1 MGPGVVADLHG
12 IARLVKDRDGG
23 GGHQVGN
30 FLGADAHAGDADGQ
44 PLRRRSGGDLN
55 HVAIVQRH
63 TVNLDSVAVGILDI
77 EGLAP
82 VEEQF
87 NAAQLPVGNVG
98 DGGRLTGQGEGGNL
112 LVPQEDKIL
121 LIAGKSRRGLLEGQ
135 RRIAHLVFHIGD
147 ELFLALVGGVLYP
160 GGVIQR
166 APVGVRK
173 QLVKDLLALGGRLG
187 GLVIRQPALKPLKA
201 KERGHKEHQNEHEI
215 QGVEDHAAQPGA
227 FAALFRHGL
236 GCLRPLSI
244 GLTGGR
250 RLALPRT
257 LLTGGLLRPDGCRLG
272 RGLPHRLALGLLPG
286 RLAVALGDQLGNIH
300 RGSLIFR
307 IEFSLIHGFPHFLT
321 ARPSRR
327 SASFWGAPAAG
338 NSC

>member
-55 HVAIVQRH
+55 HVAVVQRH
-63 TVNLDSVAVGILDI
+63 TVNLDSVTVGILDI
-77 EGLAP
+77 ECLAP

-147 ELFLALVGGVLYP
+147 ELLLALVGGVLYP

-166 APVGVRK
+166 APIGVGK
-173 QLVKDLLALGGRLG
+173 QLVKDLLTFGGGLG
-187 GLVIRQPALKPLKA
+187 GLIVRQPALKPLKA

-227 FAALFRHGL
+227 FAVLFRHGL
-236 GCLRPLSI
+236 CHGRPLSA
-244 GLTGGR
+244 GLPD
-250 RLALPRT
+250 RLALPYI
-257 LLTGGLLRPDGCRLG
+257 LLSGRLLRPG
-272 RGLPHRLALGLLPG
+272 RVGSRQIFPHRLALGLLLG
-286 RLAVALGDQLGNIH
+286 RCAVALGDQLGNIH
-300 RGSLIFR
+300 RGSFIFR

-321 ARPSRR
+321 ARPSRK
-327 SASFWGAPAAG
+327 
-338 NSC
+338 